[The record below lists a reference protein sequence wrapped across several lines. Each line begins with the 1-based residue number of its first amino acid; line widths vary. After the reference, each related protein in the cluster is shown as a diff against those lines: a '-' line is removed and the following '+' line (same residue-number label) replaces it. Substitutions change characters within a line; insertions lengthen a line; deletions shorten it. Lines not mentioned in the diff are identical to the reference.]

1 VKPARS
7 AREQRE
13 LGAASESLRVADTPQ
28 FLTLKKNR
36 DRTERLE
43 LFLRRAFFTVVFLI
57 ILAGLLNL
65 FGQRPKNTFAASSAA
80 DLHVFAPTALRGGL
94 YYEGRITIDA
104 KQEIKKATIVLD
116 SGWTEQM
123 QINTIEPSPVGESS
137 RDGKLALE
145 LGHIPAGQ
153 KHVLWMQFQ
162 VNPTNVGR
170 RSQDVA
176 LYDDTTSLAQVDRTV
191 TIFP

>member
-104 KQEIKKATIVLD
+104 KQDIKKATVVLD

-176 LYDDTTSLAQVDRTV
+176 LYDDTTLLAQVDRTV

>member
-1 VKPARS
+1 
-7 AREQRE
+7 
-13 LGAASESLRVADTPQ
+13 VADTPQ
-28 FLTLKKNR
+28 FLTLKQNR

-43 LFLRRAFFTVVFLI
+43 LLLRRGFFGLI
-57 ILAGLLNL
+57 LLLVLVALLNV
-65 FGQRPKNTFAASSAA
+65 FGQRPTNTLAASSAA
-80 DLHVFAPTALRGGL
+80 DLHVFAPTRLRGGL
-94 YYEGRITIDA
+94 YYQGRMTIDA
-104 KQEIKKATIVLD
+104 KQEIEKATIVLD

-145 LGHIPAGQ
+145 FGHIPAGE
-153 KHVLWMQFQ
+153 KLVAWLQFQ
-162 VNPTNVGR
+162 VNPTNVGH

-176 LYDDTTSLAQVDRTV
+176 LYDDTTRLATADRNV